1 MDFKFKEG
9 ESKKPKDEAV
19 ENETAESETTDTEI
33 GHSQFL
39 TPGPTADQF
48 PANKVE
54 RSETAMPDASKND
67 RGQGEEA
74 APPPAPP
81 IPERF
86 EIYDDPPP
94 LLSFKRVLL
103 LVLLIGGGYFGYSYY
118 TTGEIPYFGKH
129 SVVVP
134 EPQEA
139 AVETID
145 IEELTEFLLESRE
158 LLKSTRE
165 RERKRREASRVQVS
179 SSDGRDKLSKLE
191 ILKTYKGR
199 WATLTMKDGST
210 REGRVM
216 DVKNDVMHL
225 EQHLRSGSLSVR
237 VPIEEIVGIGQ

>member
-1 MDFKFKEG
+1 MDFKFEEEK
-9 ESKKPKDEAV
+9 SKKPKDEAV
-19 ENETAESETTDTEI
+19 ENEAAESETTDNEM

-39 TPGPTADQF
+39 APGPTADQF
-48 PANKVE
+48 PANEME
-54 RSETAMPDASKND
+54 RIETAVPDDSKSD
-67 RGQGEEA
+67 GGQGEEA

-94 LLSFKRVLL
+94 LLSFKRLFFL
-103 LVLLIGGGYFGYSYY
+103 ALLISGGYFGYSYY
-118 TTGEIPYFGKH
+118 TTGKIPYFEKQ

-165 RERKRREASRVQVS
+165 RDRKRREASRVQVS

-210 REGRVM
+210 REGRVI

-237 VPIEEIVGIGQ
+237 VPIQEIAGIRQ